1 MRTQAPRPPCL
12 ARGGRGGDEEGDGDV
27 PKVQGPLRRAIR
39 GRQICLFPKCVTFLR
54 MWSSGRKLA
63 MSRYIEPVLGS
74 LCRRRSCTF
83 TEEALWRR
91 LKKRC
96 TDSVLHDAARH
107 QAGTWNMEHGP

>member
-1 MRTQAPRPPCL
+1 
-12 ARGGRGGDEEGDGDV
+12 
-27 PKVQGPLRRAIR
+27 
-39 GRQICLFPKCVTFLR
+39 
-54 MWSSGRKLA
+54 